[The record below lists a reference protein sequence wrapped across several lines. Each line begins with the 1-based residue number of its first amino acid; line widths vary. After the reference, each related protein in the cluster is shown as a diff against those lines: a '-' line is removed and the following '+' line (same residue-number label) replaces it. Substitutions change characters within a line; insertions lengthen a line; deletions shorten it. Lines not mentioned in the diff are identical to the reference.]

1 MTNGLFTVT
10 GVGFIPWRV
19 RDAYRI
25 SAIWRL
31 QHIDRR
37 LRKKRGLPD
46 LMDKN
51 DAPDPET
58 DENFV
63 QVSEK
68 SLAVLQCAGLGCE
81 LTLRGPRL
89 TGIDGQAA
97 REAQVPAEG
106 VWEESNLVP
115 APRDGHTP
123 SLFPQLGALDLSS
136 TYLYYVSACRRVRP
150 RLKNEFPQR
159 SSRSGTV
166 SFSVSCAGRC
176 GV

>member
-37 LRKKRGLPD
+37 LRKKKGLPD

-51 DAPDPET
+51 EAPDPET

-63 QVSEK
+63 QVRFLLWLALEATGMI
-68 SLAVLQCAGLGCE
+68 LNMTAVL
-81 LTLRGPRL
+81 
-89 TGIDGQAA
+89 D
-97 REAQVPAEG
+97 
-106 VWEESNLVP
+106 
-115 APRDGHTP
+115 
-123 SLFPQLGALDLSS
+123 
-136 TYLYYVSACRRVRP
+136 
-150 RLKNEFPQR
+150 R
-159 SSRSGTV
+159 S
-166 SFSVSCAGRC
+166 
-176 GV
+176 